1 MNAEDLKK
9 RTKQCYVMLRGIL
22 PCTERRTVCPEASLT
37 LKTET
42 LRSQPTLPQGDTL
55 LPSKPPA
62 QT

>member
-55 LPSKPPA
+55 LL
-62 QT
+62 